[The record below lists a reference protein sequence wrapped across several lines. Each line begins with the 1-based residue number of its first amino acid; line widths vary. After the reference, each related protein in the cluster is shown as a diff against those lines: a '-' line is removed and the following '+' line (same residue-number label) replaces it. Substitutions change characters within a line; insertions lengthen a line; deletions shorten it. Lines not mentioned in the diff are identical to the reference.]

1 MNKKTKIKKTK
12 ITLYAY
18 NKSKI
23 PSHGEISVDLKYKK
37 TEMKTKFVLV
47 DDERQ
52 PIIGLET
59 MAGYRENFQNRL
71 PM

>member
-37 TEMKTKFVLV
+37 NRNEN
-47 DDERQ
+47 Q
-52 PIIGLET
+52 IP
-59 MAGYRENFQNRL
+59 AGG
-71 PM
+71 